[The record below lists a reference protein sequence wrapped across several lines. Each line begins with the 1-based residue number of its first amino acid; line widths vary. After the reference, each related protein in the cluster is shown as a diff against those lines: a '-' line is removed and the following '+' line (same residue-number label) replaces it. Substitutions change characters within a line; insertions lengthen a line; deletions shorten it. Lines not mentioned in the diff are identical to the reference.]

1 MWGGTEFP
9 YDPQNAIGSWT
20 KGKTGDM
27 GNLQHITLDEG
38 RDMIRPMYTVDRL

>member
-1 MWGGTEFP
+1 MIHRMPLGGG
-9 YDPQNAIGSWT
+9 Q